1 MKIRLPFSVGFS
13 KPFSGKDGRK
23 WVKLEG
29 ILLGYG
35 IFSTLMEEKYVPDS
49 IEGTL
54 VTAVFQLGISK
65 DFKPYLRLVEIV
77 DNADDVNTVVFDE

>member
-13 KPFSGKDGRK
+13 KPFSGKDGRR

-29 ILLGYG
+29 ILLGHG
-35 IFSTLMEEKYVPDS
+35 IFSTLMDEKYVPDN

-54 VTAVFQLGISK
+54 VTAVFSLGISK

-77 DNADDVNTVVFDE
+77 NDGDTTESVVFNE